1 MEAFMPG
8 IVALTTGVLAAG
20 STGLLLSG
28 EDAGAKS
35 SSKPGGGHAAWG
47 WLASTCRA
55 VGGPLREH
63 VLRIL
68 PLRAA
73 MRELREERMT
83 TLVYAD
89 GCDERGATGLLALLC
104 LVSAVLGGV
113 VSLSPVGACWGLVAP
128 VVALDALGAQRA
140 RRTARNLEEAM
151 PEAFGALAI
160 SLGSGHSLAQAM
172 QFVGAHAREPVRS
185 EFTRVS
191 FSITCGIPAAEALD
205 TMLERLA
212 APGLELVA
220 LALKVSQ
227 RTGAP
232 LGELLA
238 EASEL
243 VGKRIELK
251 RLLDVKT
258 AQARMSARMVA
269 AMPVGMSVLL
279 ALLSEDYR
287 RGMLQPAGAAF
298 LILALALNALAW
310 GIIGKIMKVRL

>member
-28 EDAGAKS
+28 EDAGAKP

-63 VLRIL
+63 VLRIP

-73 MRELREERMT
+73 MRELREGRMT

-113 VSLSPVGACWGLVAP
+113 VSLSPVGACLGLVAP

-220 LALKVSQ
+220 LA
-227 RTGAP
+227 GAP

>member
-89 GCDERGATGLLALLC
+89 GCDERGTTGLLALLC

-113 VSLSPVGACWGLVAP
+113 VSLSPVGACLGLVAP

-220 LALKVSQ
+220 LEVSQ